1 MPLPLAL
8 MGAMMIPG
16 LIPGLGAGIAGVG
29 KGIGSAASGVGKGIG
44 SAYSGLG
51 EGIGAGASGV
61 GKGVGGLAEKG
72 LGAVGDFLFGD
83 DEEDTNYDTMTI
95 DNLEIDT
102 LEIDTANIDKLVID
116 SKDLGKTDDNK
127 TDNEKLDAK
136 EQQKDQ
142 QKTQDNLFSG
152 MAEDADTVPE
162 SLSAEGTSALPESL
176 SDEVTTNSTTNI
188 FNNEETVKPAEANNN
203 KEGQFLP
210 NVETLTESSEGMT
223 NMLGGGASSGG
234 SFADLTV
241 DASEMTGELGS
252 ISETLAT
259 PDEGPGFNWEELKKS
274 LGDEEGGGFFSGIG
288 DMVSGAW
295 EGLKDFG
302 SSIWG
307 GITGLFGGGEE
318 DMSPDEMME
327 NEATAVAEE
336 DEGII
341 SSAETLS
348 SIDATTQS
356 ILASIESAYGMSE
369 PSSGPIKEEIQ
380 TDTQADFTNEEERT
394 GDLVQTATPILTTMA
409 SWLGV
414 ESDTQESVEPISDSG
429 GPISDLMDMIAGVV
443 GIGEVS
449 RPKKAPPAGQI
460 HDTTGDGRGM
470 TPAYTKTPPPPPAQ
484 TSSVIIN
491 EIRSYNQYP
500 PWMWKQG

>member
-136 EQQKDQ
+136 EQQE
-142 QKTQDNLFSG
+142 TQDNLFSG
-152 MAEDADTVPE
+152 LSEDSDTVPE

-176 SDEVTTNSTTNI
+176 SDESLSAEGTSLPESLSDEGTSLPLPESLSAEGTSLPESLSDEGTSLPESLSAEGTLNSTTNI
-188 FNNEETVKPAEANNN
+188 FNNEETIEPPKANNN
-203 KEGQFLP
+203 KEDKFLP

-223 NMLGGGASSGG
+223 NILGGGESSGG
-234 SFADLTV
+234 SFADLTM
-241 DASEMTGELGS
+241 DASEMTSELGS

-259 PDEGPGFNWEELKKS
+259 PEEGPGFNWEDIK
-274 LGDEEGGGFFSGIG
+274 DAIGGGGG
-288 DMVSGAW
+288 GGVMAGLW
-295 EGLKDFG
+295 EGVKDTAGGLWEAAGDFFG
-302 SSIWG
+302 FDTAS
-307 GITGLFGGGEE
+307 
-318 DMSPDEMME
+318 DV
-327 NEATAVAEE
+327 EAKAKAEAE
-336 DEGII
+336 AKGKGNI
-341 SSAETLS
+341 SNETLS
-348 SIDATTQS
+348 SIDTTTQS
-356 ILASIESAYGMSE
+356 ILANIESAYGM
-369 PSSGPIKEEIQ
+369 
-380 TDTQADFTNEEERT
+380 T
-394 GDLVQTATPILTTMA
+394 
-409 SWLGV
+409 
-414 ESDTQESVEPISDSG
+414 EPIEEKATWNDDDKNKDSQWEIPGAISYKFSDEQAPTNDAKEG
-429 GPISDLMDMIAGVV
+429 T
-443 GIGEVS
+443 
-449 RPKKAPPAGQI
+449 RKKNKGQI
-460 HDTTGDGRGM
+460 HSTDGSTPSRGM
-470 TPAYTKTPPPPPAQ
+470 TPAYTKAPPARPPS
-484 TSSVIIN
+484 TSSIIIQ

-500 PWMWKQG
+500 PWMWKVG